1 MSSFDSDN
9 DFLNEDYYETN
20 GNFYSA
26 NGVYQ
31 GWLAIRGAKAQ
42 SVLMKILTSSFI
54 LKVSFVVIKKRSKF
68 YYKSWIFQTDS
79 PGNSDFYEVK
89 QIFL

>member
-31 GWLAIRGAKAQ
+31 GWLAIRGAKSQ
-42 SVLMKILTSSFI
+42 IVC
-54 LKVSFVVIKKRSKF
+54 LKQFRFKF
-68 YYKSWIFQTDS
+68 HPKSQFSLQ
-79 PGNSDFYEVK
+79 
-89 QIFL
+89 